1 MKLKK
6 LSVLDIL
13 ILQESINKLKEE
25 HIEVG
30 KNLATDIR
38 QIFREQV
45 EQWVEDCQTYYSLLA
60 ELDEKKERLEHEIL
74 KRVSKI

>member
-6 LSVLDIL
+6 LSLLDIL